1 VLDSKNT
8 GRVDVGPMHSLV
20 LVTRARHVHRCP
32 TTRTPGVL
40 P

>member
-8 GRVDVGPMHSLV
+8 GRVDVGPMDSLV
-20 LVTRARHVHRCP
+20 LIARARHVHNCP